1 MSDSKKTILLV
12 DDEED
17 LVAALTVR
25 LEASGFNVLVA
36 KDGLMALKM
45 GRSDNPDLI
54 ILDLMLPK
62 MDGYKVAR
70 LLKFDKRY
78 SHIPILI
85 LTARGQDSDR
95 EMSRKVGADEYMV
108 KPFTSS
114 DLLDRIKKLLVAG
127 EKATKKKS

>member
-1 MSDSKKTILLV
+1 MSEDKKRILLV

-17 LVAALTVR
+17 LVAALSVR
-25 LEASGFNVLVA
+25 LEASGFEVLVA
-36 KDGLMALKM
+36 TDGLEALKKS
-45 GRSDNPDLI
+45 RTDNPDLI
-54 ILDLMLPK
+54 VLDLMLPK

-95 EMSRKVGADEYMV
+95 EMSRKVGADDYMV
-108 KPFTSS
+108 KPFASS
-114 DLLDRIKKLLVAG
+114 ELISRLRKLLA
-127 EKATKKKS
+127 KSENAEQKI

>member
-1 MSDSKKTILLV
+1 MSEEKKKILLV

-17 LVAALTVR
+17 LVAALSVR
-25 LEASGFNVLVA
+25 LEASGFEVLVA
-36 KDGLMALKM
+36 KDGLEALKKS
-45 GRSDNPDLI
+45 RADDPDLI
-54 ILDLMLPK
+54 VLDLMLPK

-95 EMSRKVGADEYMV
+95 EMSRKVGADDYMV
-108 KPFTSS
+108 KPFASS
-114 DLLDRIKKLLVAG
+114 ELIDRLNKLLEESA
-127 EKATKKKS
+127 KAEERI